1 MPLFDNS
8 QQLRV
13 LDSTELHERD
23 DNMHRTVFSTSVI
36 KSLLYWISLG
46 FLKVIGWCKE
56 GKLPDI
62 HQYVIIAAPHTTNWD
77 LPITLALAF
86 AFKCNIYWMGKDT
99 IFKRPFGKIM
109 KFLGG
114 IPIDRSTSGNVVE
127 QSIEAFGENNN
138 LVLVIPPEGT
148 RKSVKYWKTGFYYI
162 ANGANV
168 PIVMGFLDYK
178 RKVGGIGHVFQP
190 TGDIDADMAAIQA
203 FYINVSGKYPEK
215 SSLADI
221 SPQVQKVEYRKAG

>member
-1 MPLFDNS
+1 M
-8 QQLRV
+8 RV
-13 LDSTELHERD
+13 ICNTVLHAGGD
-23 DNMHRTVFSTSVI
+23 TVHRTVFSAPVI

-46 FLKVIGWCKE
+46 FLKVIRWRKE

-62 HQYVIIAAPHTTNWD
+62 SQYVIIAAPHTTNWD
-77 LPITLALAF
+77 LPLTLALAF
-86 AFKCNIYWMGKDT
+86 SFRCNVYWMGKDT
-99 IFKRPFGKIM
+99 IFKRPFGAIM

-127 QSIEAFGENNN
+127 QSIQAFRENNK

-148 RKSVKYWKTGFYYI
+148 RKNVKYWKTGFYYI

-178 RKVGGIGHVFQP
+178 RKVGGVGHVFQP

-203 FYINVSGKYPEK
+203 FYANISGKYPEK
-215 SSLADI
+215 SSLAGI
-221 SPQVQKVEYRKAG
+221 SPHIKKVVYQKAG

>member
-1 MPLFDNS
+1 
-8 QQLRV
+8 
-13 LDSTELHERD
+13 
-23 DNMHRTVFSTSVI
+23 MHRTVFSTPVI
-36 KSLLYWISLG
+36 RSLLYWISLG

-56 GKLPDI
+56 GTLPDI
-62 HQYVIIAAPHTTNWD
+62 PQYVVIAAPHTTNWD

-86 AFKCNIYWMGKDT
+86 SFKCNANWMAKDT
-99 IFKRPFGKIM
+99 LFKPPFGTIM

-114 IPIDRSTSGNVVE
+114 IPIDRLTSSNVVE
-127 QSIEAFGENNN
+127 QSMQAFRENNK

-148 RKSVKYWKTGFYYI
+148 RKNVKYWKTGFYYI

-178 RKVGGIGHVFQP
+178 RKVGGIGHIFQP
-190 TGDIDADMAAIQA
+190 TSDIDADMEVFQS
-203 FYINVSGKYPEK
+203 FYANISGKYPEK

-221 SPQVQKVEYRKAG
+221 SPHK